1 MTHERRDDDG
11 PGGVGRRGVLRGL
24 ALAALAGAGTES
36 VRAAA
41 NDGAGYDQR
50 PVSIDSFDG
59 TTLAGSL
66 YEPTGPGPFPAMLM
80 THGWGGDH
88 TSERVRRL
96 ADLYASNGYV
106 VLAYDSR
113 GFGESGGGVGV
124 DGPNEVGDARAL
136 VSWLA
141 EYDSVA
147 NDGPDD
153 PKVGMDNVSYAGGI
167 QLNTAAVDDRIDA
180 IVPRWAWN
188 DLPYALA
195 PNGVIKAGWDT
206 LLFATG
212 VTGARGV
219 TSGDGY
225 PQEEDIL
232 NGLDLEVYEANLLGS
247 ATNEFPE
254 ESTEYYRARSPSTK
268 LDGVDTPTLV
278 ISGWPDTLFVP
289 NEALWNYG
297 GLRERGVETR
307 LVLFEG
313 GHTLT
318 DAAGSDQRSV
328 LDDAALA
335 WVDEHVA
342 GRGPADL
349 PPVTFYEVQSGEWRT
364 TSDVPPGN
372 AGAETFDLA
381 DAGSGVSL
389 GDSTLVAN
397 SVAPTS
403 TSQLSL
409 ENGDH
414 VPGTAADFD
423 FTLDSETEVFGA
435 PALSLTLDAV
445 GTEAHLYA
453 KVYRVVD
460 GEATLIDNQVTPLR
474 FDGPGRHEVDVEM
487 TAFQR
492 RFAAGETLR
501 VTLATTDGG
510 FYNSRECAGVNV
522 RHAPGE
528 STVTFPVVGATGD
541 PPDVPGMTPETPGGR
556 PSG

>member
-1 MTHERRDDDG
+1 M
-11 PGGVGRRGVLRGL
+11 
-24 ALAALAGAGTES
+24 LAGSGATS

-41 NDGAGYDQR
+41 SDGTGYDQR
-50 PVSIDSFDG
+50 PVDIDSFDG

-66 YEPTGPGPFPAMLM
+66 YEPAGDGPFPAMLM

-88 TSERVRRL
+88 TSERVQRL

-136 VSWLA
+136 ISWLA
-141 EYDSVA
+141 RRENVA
-147 NDGPDD
+147 TDGPDD

-167 QLNTAAVDDRIDA
+167 QLNTAAVDDRLDA

-225 PQEEDIL
+225 PQDEDIL
-232 NGLDLEVYEANLLGS
+232 NGLDLEVYEANLLGAAS
-247 ATNEFPE
+247 NEFPD
-254 ESTEYYRARSPSTK
+254 ESTAYYRARSPSTK
-268 LDGVDTPTLV
+268 LDGIDTPTLV
-278 ISGWPDTLFVP
+278 VSGWPDTLFVP
-289 NEALWNYG
+289 NEAVWNFE

-318 DAAGSDQRSV
+318 DTAGPDQRAV
-328 LDDAALA
+328 LDDVALS
-335 WVDEHVA
+335 WVEEHVA
-342 GRGPADL
+342 GRGSADL

-364 TSDVPPGN
+364 ANGVPPRE
-372 AGAETFDLA
+372 AGSRTLDLA
-381 DAGSGVSL
+381 DADSGGVSV
-389 GDSTLVAN
+389 GDSTFVAN
-397 SVAPTS
+397 SVLPTS

-423 FTLDSETEVFGA
+423 FPVESDTEVFGA
-435 PALSLTLDAV
+435 PRLSLTVEAA
-445 GTEAHLYA
+445 GTEAHLFA

-460 GEATLIDNQVTPLR
+460 GEATLVDNQVTPLR
-474 FDGPGRHEVDVEM
+474 FDGSGRHEVEVEM

-492 RFAAGETLR
+492 RFSAGETVR

-510 FYNSRECAGVNV
+510 FYNSRSCAGVTV

-528 STVTFPVVGATGD
+528 STVTLPVVGADGS
-541 PPDVPGMTPETPGGR
+541 PPDAPGMTPETPGGR
-556 PSG
+556 PPR